1 MVGPASFNSS
11 HWILSM
17 TARFALLSCALLAL
31 AAPAVAQSVEYADG
45 TTRYRVS
52 TTTSGSQTTPLGS
65 SNFELGV
72 QQRITLNV
80 AHQAKDT
87 LMATVTLDS
96 ISLTGAAAVA
106 DVSALQGAKFVS
118 LVSPTGRVYSSKAP
132 TSTDPVTSQ
141 LAEAIARFLPAYHPN
156 LRQGATWADTS
167 TGKVLQQGMELDRTV
182 VSNFTVEQD
191 TTIGGVRA
199 FKVARVT
206 SVRAAGSGTPQGT
219 KISMESSSRSNG
231 AFFVSTKGVFLGAT
245 SVDDV
250 NLKLKILAQGAE
262 ISLQQNAQTRIEPI
276 E

>member
-1 MVGPASFNSS
+1 M
-11 HWILSM
+11 I
-17 TARFALLSCALLAL
+17 ARFVLLSCALLAL
-31 AAPAVAQSVEYADG
+31 AAPAGAQGVEYTDG

-65 SNFELGV
+65 SKFELGV

-96 ISLTGAAAVA
+96 ISLTGAAAIA
-106 DVSALQGAKFVS
+106 DVSTLQGAKFVS

-167 TGKVLQQGMELDRTV
+167 TGKVMQQGMELDRTV
-182 VSNFTVEQD
+182 VSNFERD
-191 TTIGGVRA
+191 TTLGGVRA
-199 FKVARVT
+199 FKVARMT
-206 SVRAAGSGTPQGT
+206 SVKAAGSGTPQGT
-219 KISMESSSRSNG
+219 PISMESSSKSNG
-231 AFFVSTKGVFLGAT
+231 AFYVSTKGVFLGAT

-250 NLKLKILAQGAE
+250 NLRLKILAQGAE

-276 E
+276 D

>member
-1 MVGPASFNSS
+1 MVGPASLNSS
-11 HWILSM
+11 QRIQSM
-17 TARFALLSCALLAL
+17 TARFVLLSCALLAL
-31 AAPAVAQSVEYADG
+31 AAPLGAQGVEYTDG

-65 SNFELGV
+65 SKFELGV

-80 AHQAKDT
+80 AHQTKDT

-96 ISLTGAAAVA
+96 ISLTGAAAIA
-106 DVSALQGAKFVS
+106 DVSTLQGAKFVS

-132 TSTDPVTSQ
+132 PSSDPVASQ
-141 LAEAIARFLPAYHPN
+141 LAEGIARFLPAYHPN

-167 TGKVLQQGMELDRTV
+167 TGKVMQQGMELDRTV
-182 VSNFTVEQD
+182 VSNFTVERD
-191 TTIGGVRA
+191 TTIGGLRA

-206 SVRAAGSGTPQGT
+206 SVKAAGSGKPQGT
-219 KISMESSSRSNG
+219 PISMESSSKSNG
-231 AFFVSTKGVFLGAT
+231 AFYVSTTGVFLGAT

-276 E
+276 Q